1 MKTRKNH
8 LFLATF
14 LFTLVSISA
23 GCSSQTVTSQ
33 VSNSSTHAE
42 KPPIKPVQVTMKNA
56 QGVTMGTAVLSPT
69 AEGTR
74 LSVEVSGLKPGAH
87 GIHFHE
93 FGKCEPPDFKTAGGH
108 LNPMNKQHGLENPLG
123 PHAGDL
129 PNLQVGADGK
139 GKMDIV
145 STRVRL
151 GKGTPNALQKE
162 GGTSLIIHEGPD
174 DQKTDPSGN
183 SGARLLCGVIPA
195 L

>member
-1 MKTRKNH
+1 MGKRSN
-8 LFLATF
+8 FAVAC
-14 LFTLVSISA
+14 LFTLVLGNT
-23 GCSSQTVTSQ
+23 GCTSQTVTSQ
-33 VSNSSTHAE
+33 VSTSSTNAE
-42 KPPIKPVQVTMKNA
+42 TLSLKPVQVTLKNG
-56 QGVTMGTAVLSPT
+56 QGATVGTAVLSPT

-108 LNPMNKQHGLENPLG
+108 LNPVSKQHGLENPLG

-139 GKMDIV
+139 GMMDIV

-162 GGTSLIIHEGPD
+162 GGSSLIIHEGPD